1 MELKELRQKS
11 PADLKAHLLDLHKE
25 QFSLRMQKATGQLAK
40 THDIRLVR
48 REIARVNMLLT
59 ATKQGLSHER
69 ISQYHCLKTVEGRVV
84 SNKMNKTVTVLV
96 ERQVKHALYGKYI
109 RRSTKLHAHDED
121 NACNEGDLV
130 RVTECRP
137 MSKTKN
143 WRVVEVVRAR
153 RPSKEESEHDPG
165 AKLPRRRRQL
175 RRAKK

>member
-11 PADLKAHLLDLHKE
+11 SADLQAHLLELHKE

-59 ATKQGLSHER
+59 EKKYAMSENANNAA
-69 ISQYHCLKTVEGRVV
+69 LKTVEGRVV
-84 SNKMNKTVTVLV
+84 SNKMDKTVTILV
-96 ERQVKHALYGKYI
+96 ERLVKHALYGKYI

-121 NACNEGDLV
+121 NSCNEGDVV

-143 WRVVEVVRAR
+143 WRVVEVIAR
-153 RPSKEESEHDPG
+153 T
-165 AKLPRRRRQL
+165 AK
-175 RRAKK
+175 